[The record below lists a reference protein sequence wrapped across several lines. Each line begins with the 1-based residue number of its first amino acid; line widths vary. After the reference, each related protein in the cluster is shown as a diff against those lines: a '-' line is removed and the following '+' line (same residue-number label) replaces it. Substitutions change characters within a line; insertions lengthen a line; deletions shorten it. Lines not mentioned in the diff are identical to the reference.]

1 MPLTQKE
8 VSDIAHL
15 ARLQLTDAELAL
27 FRDQLSDILA
37 YADRLAQ
44 VDTAGVAET
53 SAFLPDSAPLRED
66 IPGTGLSNKQALGNA
81 VSTEGRQF
89 KVPPVL
95 DV

>member
-1 MPLTQKE
+1 
-8 VSDIAHL
+8 
-15 ARLQLTDAELAL
+15 
-27 FRDQLSDILA
+27 
-37 YADRLAQ
+37 
-44 VDTAGVAET
+44 VAET